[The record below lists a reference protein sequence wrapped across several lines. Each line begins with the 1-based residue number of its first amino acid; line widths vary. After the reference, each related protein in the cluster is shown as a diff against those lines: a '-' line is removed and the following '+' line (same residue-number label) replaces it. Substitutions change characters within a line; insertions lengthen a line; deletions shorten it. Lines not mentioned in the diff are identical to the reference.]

1 MAMALQRNHDCKP
14 DLRIAAIVEVIAIVV
29 VDVEVI
35 GVIPVVGPVFRPWIN
50 HQERKSAVLKT
61 RISQIHN
68 WLRANAEEVL
78 AAERETESV
87 LRHVVTAVAS
97 ALSPAPMVGRPALG
111 AILLP
116 GIVPLPRA
124 ALL

>member
-1 MAMALQRNHDCKP
+1 M
-14 DLRIAAIVEVIAIVV
+14 RIAAIVEVIAIVV

-35 GVIPVVGPVFRPWIN
+35 GVIPVVGPVFRPWID
-50 HQERKSAVLKT
+50 HQERKSAVLET
-61 RISQIHN
+61 RIPQIHN

-97 ALSPAPMVGRPALG
+97 ALRPTPMVGRPPLG